1 MTTNVSTVHEDIGG
15 WDLMKNLWHSF
26 KDESTKNL
34 ATQDSTVGKIGAIFK
49 TLACLLAM
57 SVLAGGVCVATVFE
71 CINPLNMDNRPILP
85 QNPTIARISSV
96 EQMLNEYH
104 KKESR

>member
-1 MTTNVSTVHEDIGG
+1 
-15 WDLMKNLWHSF
+15 MKNLWHSF

-34 ATQDSTVGKIGAIFK
+34 NTQDSTIGKIGAIFK
-49 TLACLLAM
+49 TLAYLPAM
-57 SVLAGGVCVATVFE
+57 SVLAGAVCVATVFE
-71 CINPLNMDNRPILP
+71 CINPLNTDNRPILP

-104 KKESR
+104 QKKSQYHD